1 LPAGALLEEITF
13 GREFRRWVVKKE
25 EKEFLFEYI
34 DETLDSLEKEISF
47 FDEGLLGKGPRIVV
61 KEENR
66 KKNKADKLIQAFNAF
81 NDSRDGIVEVLNL
94 IKAIRETD
102 AKANSL
108 YLELQRELGALEI
121 RKEKVKESS
130 QRLKELIE
138 TYRAQIKKVMELL
151 EKLPVESDED
161 FSKKLQLIDRA
172 NNLLRE
178 LSSVVLKFLTA

>member
-1 LPAGALLEEITF
+1 
-13 GREFRRWVVKKE
+13 VKKE

-34 DETLDSLEKEISF
+34 DETLDDLEKEIGF
-47 FDEGLLGKGPRIVV
+47 FDESLSGKGPKIVV
-61 KEENR
+61 KEEKR
-66 KKNKADKLIQAFNAF
+66 GKKDKADKLIQAFNAF
-81 NDSRDGIVEVLNL
+81 NDSKEGIVEVLNL
-94 IKAIRETD
+94 VKAIKETD

-108 YLELQRELGALEI
+108 YLELQRELGVLEM
-121 RKEKVKESS
+121 RKEKLKESS

-138 TYRAQIKKVMELL
+138 TYRAQIEKVMELL